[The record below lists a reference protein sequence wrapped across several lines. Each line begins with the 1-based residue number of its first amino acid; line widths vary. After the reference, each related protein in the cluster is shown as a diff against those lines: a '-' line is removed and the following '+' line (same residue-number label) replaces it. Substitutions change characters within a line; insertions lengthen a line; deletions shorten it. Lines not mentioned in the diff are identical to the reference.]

1 MKIEKHFFVEEHLQR
16 SIVRH
21 NGVNYVRIA
30 RWVKSTGEL
39 QDVNH
44 GVVPAWRTLVGPD
57 AEFAIISPDDA
68 KELERCF
75 VTTLIHQN
83 VASGA
88 IKPQKPSYRRLE
100 RGEILMEGDEF
111 RDRDGWK
118 PTKFAGCVV
127 GEDIDGLDYRRLES
141 MRSPEA
147 AE

>member
-1 MKIEKHFFVEEHLQR
+1 MKIEKHFFVDEQLQR

-21 NGVNYVRIA
+21 NGAEWVRIA
-30 RWVKSTGEL
+30 RWVSSHGEL
-39 QDVNH
+39 MPIGH
-44 GVVPAWRTLVGPD
+44 GTVPAWRKNPGSEDSGHVDHGT
-57 AEFAIISPDDA
+57 AQ
-68 KELERCF
+68 ELERCF

-118 PTKFAGCVV
+118 PTMFAGTVI
-127 GEDIDGLDYRRLES
+127 GDGIDGLDYRRLES